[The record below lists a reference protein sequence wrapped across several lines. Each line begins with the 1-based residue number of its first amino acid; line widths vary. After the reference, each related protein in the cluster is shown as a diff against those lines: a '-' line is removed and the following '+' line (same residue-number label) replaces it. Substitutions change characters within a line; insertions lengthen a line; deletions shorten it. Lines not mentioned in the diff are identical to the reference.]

1 MEEKIYFKP
10 ADYGAGRKKEKKE
23 KPEKKNHKGLKL
35 VAFLTLIATII
46 IVVLWL
52 LRGKTT
58 ISGQYPANVR
68 NESLICE
75 SNSITYEKVN
85 NVNSDNKELK
95 ISMVFNDVNTLSS
108 ASLKYV
114 LHFASS
120 QEVHDADAISHA
132 QFNIALQNLGYDSG
146 KFNNKFSEIDNDL
159 VITLNLSSSK
169 GLDDV
174 TRSYFLIEYTK
185 DGKLPKTLSE
195 YQKNYESQGFSCTPT
210 VDNN

>member
-1 MEEKIYFKP
+1 MEEKLYFKP
-10 ADYGAGRKKEKKE
+10 ADYGAGRKKEKGE
-23 KPEKKNHKGLKL
+23 KLKKKNHKGLKL
-35 VAFLTLIATII
+35 AIFLLFIVAIV

-108 ASLKYV
+108 ASLKYI

-132 QFNIALQNLGYDSG
+132 QFNIALQNLGYDSS

-169 GLDDV
+169 SLDD
-174 TRSYFLIEYTK
+174 TIRSYFLVEYTK
-185 DGKLPKTLSE
+185 DGKLPETLSE
-195 YQKNYESQGFSCTPT
+195 YQKNYESQGFSCTST
-210 VDNN
+210 VNNN